1 MSLTRH
7 DLVSGLFITLQNN
20 EMARKRECIYPA
32 SKLIANVLK
41 VLQRHGYIG
50 AFEYIED
57 GRGGKFRIQLLGRVN
72 RSAPIKPH
80 FSVRKNEFEKWEKQ
94 YLPGKD
100 IGILIV
106 TTPKGVMSHTEAKS
120 LGTGGRLLGYVY

>member
-1 MSLTRH
+1 LTRH
-7 DLVSGLFITLQNN
+7 DLISGLFTTLQNN

-41 VLQRHGYIG
+41 VLQKHGYIG

-57 GRGGKFRIQLLGRVN
+57 GRGGKFRIQLLGRIN

-80 FSVRKNEFEKWEKQ
+80 FSVRKDEFEKWEEQ

-106 TTPKGVMSHTEAKS
+106 TTPKGVMSHTEARS
-120 LGTGGRLLGYVY
+120 LGIGGRLLGYVY

>member
-1 MSLTRH
+1 MTRH
-7 DLVSGLFITLQNN
+7 DLISGLFTTLQNN

-41 VLQRHGYIG
+41 VLQKHGYIG

-57 GRGGKFRIQLLGRVN
+57 GRGGKFRIQLLGRIN

-80 FSVRKNEFEKWEKQ
+80 FSVRKDEFEKWEEQ

-106 TTPKGVMSHTEAKS
+106 TTPKGVMSHTEARS
-120 LGTGGRLLGYVY
+120 LGIGGRLLGYVY

>member
-1 MSLTRH
+1 
-7 DLVSGLFITLQNN
+7 
-20 EMARKRECIYPA
+20 MARKRECIYPA

-41 VLQRHGYIG
+41 VLQKHGYIG

-57 GRGGKFRIQLLGRVN
+57 GRGGKFRIQLLGRIN

-80 FSVRKNEFEKWEKQ
+80 FSVRKDEFEKWEEQ

-106 TTPKGVMSHTEAKS
+106 TTPKGVMAHTEARS
-120 LGTGGRLLGYVY
+120 LGIGGRLLGYVY

>member
-1 MSLTRH
+1 
-7 DLVSGLFITLQNN
+7 
-20 EMARKRECIYPA
+20 MARKRECIYPA

>member
-1 MSLTRH
+1 L
-7 DLVSGLFITLQNN
+7 
-20 EMARKRECIYPA
+20 
-32 SKLIANVLK
+32 
-41 VLQRHGYIG
+41 
-50 AFEYIED
+50 
-57 GRGGKFRIQLLGRVN
+57 
-72 RSAPIKPH
+72 KPH